1 MCLFAF
7 GVGLLTLV
15 QPAHAKDHK
24 GVYDDLGNEYGIY
37 IAPLEHG
44 QMVVMSERRTDILNM
59 ARQYTHDTIVAK
71 LVEREF
77 GQYLRAG
84 AGVIRADL
92 ADANTLLHLPTHA
105 YLAHDRAIL
114 ARMKDIAP
122 NSAAARLADEVD
134 AQLIRDQGSSLSLC
148 QYSTLSFNT
157 NSYVGPDWKLID
169 AGILM
174 QLAAV
179 LATAIALCMT
189 ALMTLTKRRHYKP
202 TF

>member
-1 MCLFAF
+1 MRYLIRTMCLFAF

-71 LVEREF
+71 
-77 GQYLRAG
+77 
-84 AGVIRADL
+84 
-92 ADANTLLHLPTHA
+92 
-105 YLAHDRAIL
+105 DRAIL